1 MEEIAPATTAASGY
15 GEDNITLLKG
25 REAVRK
31 RPGMYIGGVDSA
43 ALHHLVFEIV
53 DNSIDEAL
61 GGYCNKIEVIL
72 HIDGSLSVHDNGRG
86 IPVGIHKDEGIS
98 AVELIMTKLHAGGL
112 DGMLFIPANSSSLGR
127 CESSSIFSSS
137 VKESSAITS
146 L

>member
-25 REAVRK
+25 LEAVRK

-61 GGYCNKIEVIL
+61 GGYCDKIEVIL
-72 HIDGSLSVHDNGRG
+72 HIDGSISVHDNGRG
-86 IPVGIHKDEGIS
+86 IPVGIHTVS
-98 AVELIMTKLHAGGL
+98 YTHLTL
-112 DGMLFIPANSSSLGR
+112 P
-127 CESSSIFSSS
+127 
-137 VKESSAITS
+137 TS
-146 L
+146 PKV